1 MNGYIAK
8 LNRSK
13 QTRHFSRAV
22 ILPAM
27 AKLKAD
33 MEGCIFG
40 MKHDDIE
47 GALRQLV
54 DIVRRMDPDYTDA
67 HSLPQTTDEEYEVA
81 LARAE
86 DVLDYLDE
94 AK

>member
-1 MNGYIAK
+1 
-8 LNRSK
+8 
-13 QTRHFSRAV
+13 
-22 ILPAM
+22 
-27 AKLKAD
+27 
-33 MEGCIFG
+33 